1 MNTAPQLRHFA
12 ELKVKVDPPQEIGHA
27 QHGQRR
33 VIPIIGGTVQGDGWR
48 GKVLPGGADYQL
60 ILTPRMA
67 DLDAHYVLEM
77 ASGELIYVHNRAIRV
92 AEPEIT
98 ERLIKGE
105 PVDPAEIYFRCCPTF
120 ETDAPS
126 MRWITERL
134 FIGTGIRR
142 PDLVEMNFYE
152 VL

>member
-1 MNTAPQLRHFA
+1 MSTPPQLKHFA

-33 VIPIIGGTVQGDGWR
+33 VIPICGGSVEGHGWS

-67 DLDAHYVLEM
+67 GLDAHYVLETT
-77 ASGELIYVHNRAIRV
+77 AGELIYVHNRAIRV
-92 AEPEIT
+92 AEPKIT
-98 ERLIKGE
+98 ARLIRGE
-105 PVDPAEIYFRCCPTF
+105 TVDPTEIYFRCSPTF
-120 ETDAPS
+120 ETESPS
-126 MRWITERL
+126 MKWITERM
-134 FIGTGIRR
+134 FIGTGIRH
-142 PDLVEMNFYE
+142 PDLVEMHFYE

>member
-1 MNTAPQLRHFA
+1 MHTAPTLKHFA
-12 ELKVKVDPPQEIGHA
+12 ELKVKVDTPQEIGHA

-33 VIPIIGGTVQGDGWR
+33 VIPIMGGTVEGHGWS
-48 GKVLPGGADYQL
+48 GKVLSGGADYQL

-67 DLDAHYVLEM
+67 NLDAHYVLELD
-77 ASGELIYVHNRAIRV
+77 SGERIYVHNRAIRV

-98 ERLIKGE
+98 ARLIKGE
-105 PVDPAEIYFRCCPTF
+105 PVDPSEIYFRCNPTF
-120 ETDAPS
+120 ETDSPS
-126 MRWITERL
+126 LKWICERM

-142 PDLVEMNFYE
+142 PDLVEMHFFE